1 LANENENG
9 DFMKII
15 LGITGAC
22 GAALAKRTIDLIMR
36 KHEVC
41 VVASE
46 NGCKMFEYECKE
58 PLYDFLRRRA
68 DVVRFGNDDFF
79 APIANNTNDADGMLI
94 LPCSTATLG
103 RIATG
108 SGNTLITRAA
118 DVMLK
123 NKKRLVLCMCESS
136 YSAITLKNIEFLRE
150 YGAEIC
156 TPVLNNFEKIRDND
170 LTQFFSVLK
179 F

>member
-1 LANENENG
+1 
-9 DFMKII
+9 MKII

-22 GAALAKRTIDLIMR
+22 GTALAKRTIDLIMR

-79 APIANNTNDADGMLI
+79 APIANNTNDADCMLI

-103 RIATG
+103 RIATS

-123 NKKRLVLCMCESS
+123 FKKKLVLGMCEQT
-136 YSAITLKNIEFLRE
+136 YSAITLKNLETLSLC
-150 YGAEIC
+150 GAIVC
-156 TPVLNNFEKIRDND
+156 TPFSDLDYVSEKEKYDR
-170 LTQFFSVLK
+170 VLK
-179 F
+179 GILRLADISI